1 MRTNNWVRFD
11 GEVTGTHA
19 RFKGFDT
26 IQAVAYATY
35 LAGGLGSDPLYPL
48 GLPGTKPGNYLTL
61 APVWVATGGIEFGEK
76 TGWFSRL
83 SYRYFGARPLTEDGQ
98 IQSPATGTLNARIGY
113 RFTNGWKIVL
123 DGFNIANS
131 RSDMIDY
138 PANVFGRQDFAL
150 FPGYTG
156 GSALASRNACS
167 SRSIRRRSAS
177 PSPDRCRSMER
188 RLRLRCRSRRRAFLI
203 INKSA
208 RRPPARGA
216 PPLRGKLLG
225 AAATPL
231 LSFKAFVSYV
241 AWIPSPLMRPSSP
254 LGTRGVGRM

>member
-1 MRTNNWVRFD
+1 MDTGLSLFWQDFDAEQEFNADSGTSVYGRPGRRLGFEWTTKYAYNDWVRFD

-26 IQAVAYATY
+26 IEAVNYASY
-35 LAGGLGSDPLYPL
+35 LTGGLGSDGGLWPL
-48 GLPGTKPGNYLTL
+48 GLSGMKPGNYLTL

-98 IQSPATGTLNARIGY
+98 IQSPATGTLQARIGY

-138 PANVFGRQDFAL
+138 AGQRLRQAGFRVVPKLYGRQ
-150 FPGYTG
+150 
-156 GSALASRNACS
+156 
-167 SRSIRRRSAS
+167 
-177 PSPDRCRSMER
+177 
-188 RLRLRCRSRRRAFLI
+188 RA
-203 INKSA
+203 
-208 RRPPARGA
+208 GH
-216 PPLRGKLLG
+216 
-225 AAATPL
+225 
-231 LSFKAFVSYV
+231 
-241 AWIPSPLMRPSSP
+241 
-254 LGTRGVGRM
+254 LGTRVQADRSARVPHHHLRAAVVR

>member
-1 MRTNNWVRFD
+1 MRFD

-26 IQAVAYATY
+26 IEAVNYASY
-35 LAGGLGSDPLYPL
+35 LAGGPGSDGGLWPL
-48 GLPGTKPGNYLTL
+48 GLPGMKPGNYLTL

-98 IQSPATGTLNARIGY
+98 IQSPATGTLQARIGY

-138 PANVFGRQDFAL
+138 QANVFGRQDFAL
-150 FPGYTG
+150 FPNYTG
-156 GSALASRNACS
+156 GSALGIS
-167 SRSIRRRSAS
+167 
-177 PSPDRCRSMER
+177 ER
-188 RLRLRCRSRRRAFLI
+188 VFKPIDPPTFPHHHLRTAVVR
-203 INKSA
+203 
-208 RRPPARGA
+208 
-216 PPLRGKLLG
+216 
-225 AAATPL
+225 
-231 LSFKAFVSYV
+231 
-241 AWIPSPLMRPSSP
+241 
-254 LGTRGVGRM
+254 